1 MLRAKGKCVFRESWL
16 DHPTYKSWLARVSG
30 NSRNTRCVLCRRDFD
45 ISNMGKSALKS
56 HAKGEKHKQ
65 LVGVHEAADEQ
76 RSTLRCFLDP
86 RQRATSAR
94 ESEESSVPKV
104 PTPVSTLTNITS
116 FVPRTDCLKAEVLW
130 DLKVVM
136 SHYSYNSCTDT
147 SSLFAAMFPDSEI
160 ARLFACGEKKC
171 AYLCSFGIGPHFKTL
186 LLQSVNKAA
195 SFVLLFDKSQNN
207 VTKNKQMDVLVRY
220 WSNGEIVTR

>member
-16 DHPTYKSWLARVSG
+16 YHPAYNSGLARVSG
-30 NSRNTRCVLCRRDFD
+30 NSRNARCVLCRRDFD
-45 ISNMGKSALKS
+45 ISNMGESALKS

-76 RSTLRCFLDP
+76 RSTPRSFLGP
-86 RQRATSAR
+86 RQRATSGR

-130 DLKVVM
+130 ALKVKRL
-136 SHYSYNSCTDT
+136 TILT
-147 SSLFAAMFPDSEI
+147 TRARILPASLLQCFRT
-160 ARLFACGEKKC
+160 ARSPVCFRAVPEKKC
-171 AYLCSFGIGPHFKTL
+171 AYLCSFRIAPHFKTL
-186 LLQSVNKAA
+186 LLQSVNKSA
-195 SFVLLFDKSQNN
+195 SFVLLFDESQNN
-207 VTKNKQMDVLVRY
+207 VTKTSRWTSLFAIGPTEKL
-220 WSNGEIVTR
+220 